1 MLDSAAQEFRRPC
14 CAAPR
19 HKPRVAIRLLPTRKK
34 SASAD
39 TYRER
44 KVCRR
49 DSREIEGWN
58 AESAERVNTAPSSAA
73 LRAAFGQSHAQSPQ
87 RRGPHYLSRRLCA
100 NSGMRSKV
108 ALHRRSALSPATSD
122 VVEVPGLQR
131 VCAIP
136 ALHTRHSKQ
145 QRETVPALIS
155 LIFSQTPP
163 PLCPRAPPANSVA
176 VLAAGWLE
184 SNPREAA
191 PFGSA
196 IVRARSAILEPPPS
210 GSCTGEFGPLRR
222 GRGDHQAQLS

>member
-73 LRAAFGQSHAQSPQ
+73 LRAAFGQSHAQSAQ

-131 VCAIP
+131 VCNPGIAYP
-136 ALHTRHSKQ
+136 AFKTTKRNRTSSN
-145 QRETVPALIS
+145 IS
-155 LIFSQTPP
+155 HIL
-163 PLCPRAPPANSVA
+163 
-176 VLAAGWLE
+176 
-184 SNPREAA
+184 SNTTATL
-191 PFGSA
+191 S
-196 IVRARSAILEPPPS
+196 
-210 GSCTGEFGPLRR
+210 SCTTCQFR
-222 GRGDHQAQLS
+222 GSSRSRLARVESAGSSAVWICHCSSTVCHPGAASVRIMYWRIRSSP